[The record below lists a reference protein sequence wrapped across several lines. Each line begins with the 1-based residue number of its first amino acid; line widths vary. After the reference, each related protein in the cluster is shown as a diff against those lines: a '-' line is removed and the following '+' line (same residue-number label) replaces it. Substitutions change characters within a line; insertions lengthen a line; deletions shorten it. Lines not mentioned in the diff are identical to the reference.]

1 MKKSIGIFVALWVLT
16 SCFGYA
22 IAQKADVSQFEG
34 KWWLGMIEEANLPI
48 NLTFSENAPVLYS
61 PLQSDKPMKATKWS
75 FEKDTLRINHS
86 ATGVRLTLVWNS
98 RTNIFTGVFRQGL
111 LKTQMVLEPTDTM
124 FALVRP
130 QTPQAPFP
138 YSERDVVIE
147 RKKAG
152 VTLAGTLTVPEGKG
166 PFPAVVL
173 VSGSGQQNRDEE
185 LMGHKP
191 FLVLADFLAR
201 RGIAVLRYDDR
212 GVGGSKGAVNDAT
225 TLDFAD
231 DAEAV
236 FEFLRKQKNID
247 PKCVGIV
254 GHSEGG
260 LIAPIVASRNK
271 KVAFIVMMAGQGTTG
286 ADVLLQQNERL
297 FELNGVPKE
306 FIDVRLDV
314 MNSFFKAIDTV
325 ALDDY
330 NKVLNAI
337 ADEKSKDMT
346 SEQRKMVFLRKGDL
360 MGLSMQMQMAW
371 MRCFVKLDSRDYL
384 RKVRCPILALGGDR
398 DCQVLPV
405 NLDGIENATGGR
417 ARIRLLA
424 GLNHLLQHCETG
436 ATSEYMRIEE
446 TMAREA
452 MEEVSSF
459 VKEQYKD

>member
-1 MKKSIGIFVALWVLT
+1 
-16 SCFGYA
+16 
-22 IAQKADVSQFEG
+22 
-34 KWWLGMIEEANLPI
+34 
-48 NLTFSENAPVLYS
+48 
-61 PLQSDKPMKATKWS
+61 
-75 FEKDTLRINHS
+75 
-86 ATGVRLTLVWNS
+86 
-98 RTNIFTGVFRQGL
+98 
-111 LKTQMVLEPTDTM
+111 
-124 FALVRP
+124 
-130 QTPQAPFP
+130 
-138 YSERDVVIE
+138 
-147 RKKAG
+147 
-152 VTLAGTLTVPEGKG
+152 
-166 PFPAVVL
+166 
-173 VSGSGQQNRDEE
+173 
-185 LMGHKP
+185 
-191 FLVLADFLAR
+191 
-201 RGIAVLRYDDR
+201 
-212 GVGGSKGAVNDAT
+212 
-225 TLDFAD
+225 
-231 DAEAV
+231 
-236 FEFLRKQKNID
+236 
-247 PKCVGIV
+247 
-254 GHSEGG
+254 
-260 LIAPIVASRNK
+260 
-271 KVAFIVMMAGQGTTG
+271 MMAGQGTTG

-306 FIDVRLDV
+306 VIDVRLDV

-337 ADEKSKDMT
+337 ADEKCKDMT

-405 NLDGIENATGGR
+405 NLDGIDNATGGR

-424 GLNHLLQHCETG
+424 GLNHLFQHCETG